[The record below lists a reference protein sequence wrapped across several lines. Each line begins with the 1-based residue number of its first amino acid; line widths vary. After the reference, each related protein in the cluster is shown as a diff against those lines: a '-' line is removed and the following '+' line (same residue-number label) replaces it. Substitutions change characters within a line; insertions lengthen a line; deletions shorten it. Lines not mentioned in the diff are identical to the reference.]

1 MHAPIPPRKPRQ
13 RVTRAQRLDRAG
25 LLGYCHA
32 GMKLSMEVR
41 QWTLMT

>member
-1 MHAPIPPRKPRQ
+1 MHAPILPRKPRQ
-13 RVTRAQRLDRAG
+13 RVTKAQRLDRAG
-25 LLGYCHA
+25 PLGYCYV